1 MPKPK
6 RGSQSLVRA
15 TFVGGPLDGTSA
27 PSLGHEHIVKATLEN
42 NGSVR
47 HWHWYELEIDESG
60 ERRYRYV
67 GAEDGGWPKR
77 FGSEG

>member
-1 MPKPK
+1 
-6 RGSQSLVRA
+6 
-15 TFVGGPLDGTSA
+15 
-27 PSLGHEHIVKATLEN
+27 LGHEHIVKATLEE